1 MDIQK
6 ADYCFTISTRVTRHS
21 DYPKMLVLHVTAEDE
36 ENFEKHR
43 ATLKAL
49 VIYIGEEGFPDEDS
63 FHLFD
68 VESENTM
75 DAYYIIQN
83 NKKKIRDV
91 LGIDEDRPYSDPE
104 VFLVIENIHVDE
116 ECRGLGLAL
125 RLMKEA
131 KNVFG
136 YGPNTMSILKAYPTN
151 RNPVDKSK
159 GPTLKVPTLDDIRS
173 LADYYM
179 SDENLSFKEIDP
191 ENELGWLVALGAE
204 PYYSCEDDETL
215 YFA

>member
-6 ADYCFTISTRVTRHS
+6 TDYFFTISTRVTRHS
-21 DYPKMLVLHVTAEDE
+21 DFPEMLVLRVTATDE
-36 ENFEKHR
+36 ENFEKHS

-49 VIYIGEEGFPDEDS
+49 VIYIGEEGFPNEDS

-68 VESENTM
+68 VESHHTM
-75 DAYYIIQN
+75 EAYHIIQN
-83 NKKKIRDV
+83 NKQKIRDV
-91 LGIDEDRPYSDPE
+91 LGIGEDGPYSDPE
-104 VFLVIENIHVDE
+104 AFLVIEKVDVDE

-136 YGPNTMSILKAYPTN
+136 YWPNTMSILKAYPTN
-151 RNPVDKSK
+151 PDPFDKSK
-159 GPTLKVPTLDDIRS
+159 DATLADIRS

-179 SDENLSFKEIDP
+179 SDKNLGFKEIDP

-204 PYYSCEDDETL
+204 PYYLCEDGERL
-215 YFA
+215 YFP

>member
-21 DYPKMLVLHVTAEDE
+21 DYPEMLVLHVTATDE
-36 ENFEKHR
+36 ENFDKHS

-49 VIYIGEEGFPDEDS
+49 VIYIGEEGFPNEDS

-68 VESENTM
+68 VSSHHTM
-75 DAYYIIQN
+75 EAYHIIQN
-83 NKKKIRDV
+83 NKQKIRDA
-91 LGIDEDRPYSDPE
+91 LGILGDGRNDPE
-104 VFLVIENIHVDE
+104 SFLLIEQIDVDE

-136 YGPNTMSILKAYPTN
+136 WWDTMSILKASPTGLD
-151 RNPVDKSK
+151 PFDTSK
-159 GPTLKVPTLDDIRS
+159 DPTLDDIRS

-179 SDENLSFKEIDP
+179 TDKNLGFKEIDP

-204 PYYSCEDDETL
+204 PYYLCEDGEGA
-215 YFA
+215 YFP